1 MQKSYT
7 KPSVSITQLPKLLKM
22 ALTTDNKEAVE
33 KIHSGHFA
41 NCVDLYAM
49 IQIING
55 VATLF
60 IGPRYLLLRVK
71 CIQWLNHLSR
81 ASDDGEKQAK
91 KLEAVSAVKLPTYWL
106 KSQNFQGQ

>member
-1 MQKSYT
+1 M
-7 KPSVSITQLPKLLKM
+7 
-22 ALTTDNKEAVE
+22 E

-81 ASDDGEKQAK
+81 ASGIFISIASLVMYMLEYKTTDDGEKQAK
-91 KLEAVSAVKLPTYWL
+91 KLEAVSAVKVL
-106 KSQNFQGQ
+106 KFSSEKALE